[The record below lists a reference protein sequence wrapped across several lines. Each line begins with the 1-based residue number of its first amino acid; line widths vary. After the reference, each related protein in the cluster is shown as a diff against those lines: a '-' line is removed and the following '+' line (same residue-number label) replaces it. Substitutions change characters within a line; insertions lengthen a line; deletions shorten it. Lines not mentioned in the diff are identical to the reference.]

1 MRFSEGGSK
10 EIHGNGGINIA
21 AGYIEAAQIP
31 RTEGNVMA
39 MMLFDT
45 ISDYFLD
52 PLHKKEFED
61 WKAKKDKP
69 QIRRV
74 K

>member
-1 MRFSEGGSK
+1 M
-10 EIHGNGGINIA
+10 A